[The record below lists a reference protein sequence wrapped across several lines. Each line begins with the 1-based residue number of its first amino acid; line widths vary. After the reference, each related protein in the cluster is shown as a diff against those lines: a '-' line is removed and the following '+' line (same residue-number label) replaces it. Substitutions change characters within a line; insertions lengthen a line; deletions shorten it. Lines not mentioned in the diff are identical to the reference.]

1 MTQRASKL
9 LAEAMQLSDGER
21 ADLAAKLIA
30 SLDPGTDEDVESAWG
45 EELRRRLDELRTG
58 KARPV
63 PWPEARRMILEDA
76 DGADTP

>member
-1 MTQRASKL
+1 VTQLASKVF
-9 LAEAMQLSDGER
+9 AEAVQLSDGER

-30 SLDPGTDEDVESAWG
+30 RLAPGTEEDVESAWG
-45 EELRRRLDELRTG
+45 EELRRRLDEVQSA
-58 KARPV
+58 KVRPV